1 MQISNT
7 RKGYGALAIAFHWT
21 MAVLVIGLFFFG
33 KYIAG
38 LEPTAPGVY
47 PLYQLHKSLGF
58 VVLALAV
65 LRLAWRAVNPAPAL
79 PDGMP
84 THERIAAALGHAG
97 LYALMLG
104 LPLSGWLMVSA
115 SPWGIPTI
123 LFDTLQVPH
132 LPVPSVLGTK
142 AQAEALLKNVH
153 EILGNALLVLVAL
166 HAAAALKHHFIN
178 RDGVLTRMLSTRQAA
193 STAERS

>member
-1 MQISNT
+1 
-7 RKGYGALAIAFHWT
+7 
-21 MAVLVIGLFFFG
+21 
-33 KYIAG
+33 
-38 LEPTAPGVY
+38 
-47 PLYQLHKSLGF
+47 
-58 VVLALAV
+58 
-65 LRLAWRAVNPAPAL
+65 
-79 PDGMP
+79 
-84 THERIAAALGHAG
+84 
-97 LYALMLG
+97 MLG

-132 LPVPSVLGTK
+132 LPVPTALGTK